1 MSLILFFLF
10 IFIKSIKSQE
20 LFTSSAELQQLIHVE
35 KEIPKIIE
43 NYIALETKR
52 LEHLKKYL
60 LIIS

>member
-10 IFIKSIKSQE
+10 IFIKLIKLQE
-20 LFTSSAELQQLIHVE
+20 LFTSAELQQLIHVE

-60 LIIS
+60 LIIK